1 MGKTLTPISIPGVI
15 YKFRVRE
22 DNKDWFIDVM
32 LHGKIES
39 SCRIEENTQ
48 EGIIDALKQVLLETG
63 ISHQLAPLT
72 LDNVS
77 KELIVQIQT
86 NLVIDGQWLESYE
99 KAKLKNFY
107 IQIEKIENSLD
118 TIEGRLDF
126 VEGKLGL

>member
-22 DNKDWFIDVM
+22 DNKQWFIDVM

-39 SCRIEENTQ
+39 SCKIEENTQ
-48 EGIIDALKQVLLETG
+48 DGIIAALKDVLLDTG
-63 ISHQLAPLT
+63 ITHQLAPLT

-77 KELIVQIQT
+77 KELIKQIQS

-99 KAKLKNFY
+99 KAKLKSFY
-107 IQIEKIENSLD
+107 AQVENIENSLD
-118 TIEGRLDF
+118 TIENRLGII
-126 VEGKLGL
+126 EERLGL